1 MLLLRTAIAF
11 RSPLLKRLDQ
21 VLRQVTYYQLC
32 HRSLLRRRISQF
44 YRFDRRMLALIAV
57 RLADF
62 GRPPFELRALG
73 HSIGWL
79 SLGSVSIAGVTF
91 GRL

>member
-32 HRSLLRRRISQF
+32 H
-44 YRFDRRMLALIAV
+44 
-57 RLADF
+57 
-62 GRPPFELRALG
+62 
-73 HSIGWL
+73 GWL
-79 SLGSVSIAGVTF
+79 SFGSVSIAGVTNARATWCD
-91 GRL
+91 GLRQQGTSV